1 MVVLKKKKI
10 TGEESGEVF
19 FKDEALQKKERP
31 FEVQQVVRAFL
42 ASQHRGTHKTKT
54 RSDVKGSRRKLF
66 KQKGTGNA
74 RAGDAKS
81 PLRRHG
87 GVAFGPV
94 VRGYDLKVNKKVK
107 KIALSSVLAQYIRE
121 KKIHVLNSLELNIP
135 KTKEVS
141 KLMKA
146 MDLDKA
152 LFVSHDFALNFELA
166 CRNLPNVKC
175 ILDSSLGVYDILK
188 FSNLVITEQALKN
201 IESRLLL

>member
-87 GVAFGPV
+87 GGCFWA
-94 VRGYDLKVNKKVK
+94 RG
-107 KIALSSVLAQYIRE
+107 
-121 KKIHVLNSLELNIP
+121 
-135 KTKEVS
+135 
-141 KLMKA
+141 
-146 MDLDKA
+146 
-152 LFVSHDFALNFELA
+152 
-166 CRNLPNVKC
+166 
-175 ILDSSLGVYDILK
+175 
-188 FSNLVITEQALKN
+188 
-201 IESRLLL
+201 

>member
-10 TGEESGEVF
+10 TGEESGEVS

-54 RSDVKGSRRKLF
+54 RSEVKGSRRKLF

-94 VRGYDLKVNKKVK
+94 VRSYDLKVNKKVR

-121 KKIHVLNSLELNIP
+121 KKMHVLDSLEFNIP

-141 KLMKA
+141 KLMKT
-146 MDLDKA
+146 MELDKA
-152 LFVSHDFALNFELA
+152 LFVSHDFSLNFELA
-166 CRNLPNVKC
+166 CRNLPNAKC
-175 ILDSSLGVYDILK
+175 ILDSSLGVYEILK
-188 FSNLVITEQALKN
+188 FSNLVITERALKN
-201 IESRLLL
+201 IESRLLV

>member
-10 TGEESGEVF
+10 TGEESGEVS

-54 RSDVKGSRRKLF
+54 RSEVKGSRRKLF

-94 VRGYDLKVNKKVK
+94 VRSYDLKVNKKVR
-107 KIALSSVLAQYIRE
+107 KIALSSVLAQYCVMQR
-121 KKIHVLNSLELNIP
+121 L
-135 KTKEVS
+135 S
-141 KLMKA
+141 KNK
-146 MDLDKA
+146 
-152 LFVSHDFALNFELA
+152 NQ
-166 CRNLPNVKC
+166 RC
-175 ILDSSLGVYDILK
+175 I
-188 FSNLVITEQALKN
+188 T
-201 IESRLLL
+201 

>member
-10 TGEESGEVF
+10 TGEESGEVS

-54 RSDVKGSRRKLF
+54 RSEVKGSRRKLF

-94 VRGYDLKVNKKVK
+94 VRSYDLKVNKKVR

-121 KKIHVLNSLELNIP
+121 KKMHVLDSLELNIP

-141 KLMKA
+141 KLMKT
-146 MDLDKA
+146 MELDKA
-152 LFVSHDFALNFELA
+152 LFVSHDFSLNFELA
-166 CRNLPNVKC
+166 CRNLPNAKC